1 MYRVIDLLEQA
12 LRTHECIVLPGI
24 GAFLREFVY
33 ARYDEQQNMLYPASE
48 QIHFNESLNT
58 RDGLLDQ
65 EYAKLF
71 AISMRRARLMVDED
85 IALLRKDLFR
95 LGCLSF
101 GSLGVLEVT
110 EDGSFLFSPSARE
123 QGKLTAYSYGLYPQ
137 MFLISPSKKDQSSDP
152 TRAPLTKTDE
162 LFFHFRVRKSVA
174 RWSAAAAIFLLCLI
188 PVTTDPVGDRYSAG
202 FFTGS
207 NVFFNSETHQEYLKQ
222 DDTTPKENKDA
233 ETPTVTIEKQQAI
246 PLSESA
252 TIVSQSYKELA
263 KGYYIVIGAF
273 KTEGKA
279 ISYSQQI
286 REKDNTLP
294 QPRIINKG
302 GNYLI
307 LHSEHHSAQDAYK
320 QLNSKLLHH
329 TIKELRSAWILAVE

>member
-1 MYRVIDLLEQA
+1 
-12 LRTHECIVLPGI
+12 
-24 GAFLREFVY
+24 
-33 ARYDEQQNMLYPASE
+33 ML
-48 QIHFNESLNT
+48 
-58 RDGLLDQ
+58 
-65 EYAKLF
+65 
-71 AISMRRARLMVDED
+71 
-85 IALLRKDLFR
+85 
-95 LGCLSF
+95 
-101 GSLGVLEVT
+101 
-110 EDGSFLFSPSARE
+110 
-123 QGKLTAYSYGLYPQ
+123 
-137 MFLISPSKKDQSSDP
+137 LISPSKRDQSNNL
-152 TRAPLTKTDE
+152 TEAPLTKTDE

-207 NVFFNSETHQEYLKQ
+207 NVFFNSETPQEYLKQ
-222 DDTTPKENKDA
+222 DDATPKENKEA
-233 ETPTVTIEKQQAI
+233 EASTITIEKQQAV
-246 PLSESA
+246 PHSESVA
-252 TIVSQSYKELA
+252 IVSQSYKELA

-286 REKDNTLP
+286 QEKDNTLP

-320 QLNSKLLHH
+320 QLHSTLLHH
-329 TIKELRSAWILAVE
+329 AIKELRSAWILAVK